1 MTLRDFLKAN
11 KSLTKFKKLYHER
24 SNTKITYRQIE
35 ANLLTA
41 GENFIINALNI
52 NALNIFITG
61 CGSYWLN
68 LNTKWNE
75 QLNSKTTSS
84 NKTLGYWLKINNLEE
99 KFKNAYLS
107 QNPKCYNSL
116 KQKLSSTNS
125 AAISAAFTW
134 NRTVEGFDF
143 WLEQSTAWNKFRN
156 KIIDN
161 E

>member
-11 KSLTKFKKLYHER
+11 KSLTSFKKVYHER
-24 SNTKITYRQIE
+24 SKTKITYHQIE

-41 GENFIINALNI
+41 GEDFIIKALNI
-52 NALNIFITG
+52 SITDR
-61 CGSYWLN
+61 GSYWVG

-75 QLNSKTTSS
+75 QLKPKPLS
-84 NKTLGYWLKINNLEE
+84 YWLKINNLEE
-99 KFKNAYLS
+99 KFKKAYLS
-107 QNPKCYNSL
+107 QNPKCYSSL
-116 KQKLSSTNS
+116 KQKLSSTS
-125 AAISAAFTW
+125 SGAISAAFTW

-143 WLEQSTAWNKFRN
+143 WLEQSTAWNKFCT

>member
-11 KSLTKFKKLYHER
+11 KSLTSFKKTYHER
-24 SNTKITYRQIE
+24 SKTKITYRQIE

-41 GENFIINALNI
+41 GEDFIIKALNI
-52 NALNIFITG
+52 SITNRG
-61 CGSYWLN
+61 GYWVG

-75 QLNSKTTSS
+75 QLKSKTTSR

-99 KFKNAYLS
+99 KFKKAYLS
-107 QNPKCYNSL
+107 QNPKCYNDLNQSL
-116 KQKLSSTNS
+116 SDTSS
-125 AAISAAFTW
+125 AAIRAAFIW
-134 NRTVEGFDF
+134 NRTVEGFEF
-143 WLEQSTAWNKFRN
+143 WLKQSTAWNKFCK

>member
-41 GENFIINALNI
+41 REDFIIKALNI
-52 NALNIFITG
+52 NALNILITG
-61 CGSYWLN
+61 CSSYWMD
-68 LNTKWNE
+68 LNTKWNT

-84 NKTLGYWLKINNLEE
+84 NKTLDYWLKINNLEE
-99 KFKNAYLS
+99 KFKKAYLS
-107 QNPKCYNSL
+107 QNPKCYSSL
-116 KQKLSSTNS
+116 KQKLSSTS
-125 AAISAAFTW
+125 SVAISAAFTW

-143 WLEQSTAWNKFRN
+143 WLEQSTAWNEFCKKNNR
-156 KIIDN
+156 
-161 E
+161 

>member
-11 KSLTKFKKLYHER
+11 KSLTDFKKLYHER
-24 SNTKITYRQIE
+24 SKTNITYRQIE

-41 GENFIINALNI
+41 GEDFIVNALNI
-52 NALNIFITG
+52 LITG
-61 CGSYWLN
+61 RGSYWLD

-99 KFKNAYLS
+99 KFKKAYLS
-107 QNPKCYNSL
+107 QNPKCYSSL
-116 KQKLSSTNS
+116 KQKLSSTIS
-125 AAISAAFTW
+125 TAISGAFTW

-143 WLEQSTAWNKFRN
+143 WRRQSIAWYKFCK
-156 KIIDN
+156 KINN

>member
-11 KSLTKFKKLYHER
+11 KSLTKFKKLYYER

-41 GENFIINALNI
+41 GEDFIIKALNI
-52 NALNIFITG
+52 LITG
-61 CGSYWLN
+61 RGSYWLD

-84 NKTLGYWLKINNLEE
+84 NKTLGHWLKINNLEE
-99 KFKNAYLS
+99 KFKRAYLN

-125 AAISAAFTW
+125 AAISAAFAW
-134 NRTVEGFDF
+134 NRTVEGFEF
-143 WLEQSTAWNKFRN
+143 WLRQSTAWNKFCK

>member
-41 GENFIINALNI
+41 GEDFIINALNI
-52 NALNIFITG
+52 LITG
-61 CGSYWLN
+61 RSSYWLD

-75 QLNSKTTSS
+75 QLNSKTISN

-99 KFKNAYLS
+99 KFKKAYLS
-107 QNPKCYNSL
+107 QYPKCYSSL
-116 KQKLSSTNS
+116 KQKLSSTIS
-125 AAISAAFTW
+125 TAISGAFTW
-134 NRTVEGFDF
+134 NLTVEGFDF
-143 WLEQSTAWNKFRN
+143 WRRQSIAWYKFCKKNNR
-156 KIIDN
+156 
-161 E
+161 

>member
-11 KSLTKFKKLYHER
+11 KSLTSFKKTYHER
-24 SNTKITYRQIE
+24 SKTKITYRQIE

-41 GENFIINALNI
+41 GEDFIIKALNI
-52 NALNIFITG
+52 SITNRG
-61 CGSYWLN
+61 GYWVG

-75 QLNSKTTSS
+75 QLNSETTSS

-99 KFKNAYLS
+99 KFKKAYLS
-107 QNPKCYNSL
+107 QNPKCYSSL

-125 AAISAAFTW
+125 TAISAAFTW

-143 WLEQSTAWNKFRN
+143 WRRQSIAWYKFC
-156 KIIDN
+156 KK
-161 E
+161 

>member
-24 SNTKITYRQIE
+24 SKSKITYRQIE

-41 GENFIINALNI
+41 EEDFIINALNI
-52 NALNIFITG
+52 SIIG
-61 CGSYWLN
+61 RGSYWLD
-68 LNTKWNE
+68 LNTKWNA
-75 QLNSKTTSS
+75 QLNSETTSR

-99 KFKNAYLS
+99 KFKNAYLREY
-107 QNPKCYNSL
+107 PKCYNGL
-116 KQKLSSTNS
+116 NQRLSSTNS
-125 AAISAAFTW
+125 AAISASFPW
-134 NRTVEGFDF
+134 SCTVEGFEF
-143 WLEQSTAWNKFRN
+143 WLRQSTAWNKFCK

>member
-11 KSLTKFKKLYHER
+11 KSLTSFKKTYHER
-24 SNTKITYRQIE
+24 SKTKITYRQIE

-41 GENFIINALNI
+41 GEDFIIKALNI
-52 NALNIFITG
+52 SITNRG
-61 CGSYWLN
+61 GYWVG

-75 QLNSKTTSS
+75 QLKSKTTSS

-99 KFKNAYLS
+99 KFKKAYLS
-107 QNPKCYNSL
+107 QNPKCYNDLNQSL
-116 KQKLSSTNS
+116 SDTSS
-125 AAISAAFTW
+125 AAISAAFPW
-134 NRTVEGFDF
+134 SRTTEGFEF
-143 WLEQSTAWNKFRN
+143 WLRQSTAWNKFCK

>member
-11 KSLTKFKKLYHER
+11 KSLTSFKKTYHER
-24 SNTKITYRQIE
+24 SKTKITYRQIE

-41 GENFIINALNI
+41 GEDFIIKALNI
-52 NALNIFITG
+52 SITNRG
-61 CGSYWLN
+61 GYWVG

-75 QLNSKTTSS
+75 QLNSETTSS

-99 KFKNAYLS
+99 KFKNAYLREY
-107 QNPKCYNSL
+107 PKCYNGL
-116 KQKLSSTNS
+116 NQRLSSTNS
-125 AAISAAFTW
+125 AAISASFPW
-134 NRTVEGFDF
+134 SCTVEGFEF
-143 WLEQSTAWNKFRN
+143 WLKQSTAWNKFCK

>member
-41 GENFIINALNI
+41 REDFIIDALNI
-52 NALNIFITG
+52 LITG
-61 CGSYWLN
+61 RGSYWLD

-75 QLNSKTTSS
+75 QLNSETTSS

-99 KFKNAYLS
+99 KFKNAYL
-107 QNPKCYNSL
+107 
-116 KQKLSSTNS
+116 KQDPQGRRDLNQILASNKYTAILSSFRWSITS
-125 AAISAAFTW
+125 
-134 NRTVEGFDF
+134 EGYDF
-143 WLEQSTAWNKFRN
+143 WCKQNDAWKSFCKKNNR
-156 KIIDN
+156 
-161 E
+161 

>member
-41 GENFIINALNI
+41 GEDFIINALNI
-52 NALNIFITG
+52 LITG
-61 CGSYWLN
+61 RGSYWIN

-84 NKTLGYWLKINNLEE
+84 NKTLGYWLKMNNLEE
-99 KFKNAYLS
+99 KFKNAYLREY
-107 QNPKCYNSL
+107 PKCYSSL
-116 KQKLSSTNS
+116 KQKLLSTSS
-125 AAISAAFTW
+125 AAISATFTW

-143 WLEQSTAWNKFRN
+143 WLEQSTAWNKFCKKNNR
-156 KIIDN
+156 
-161 E
+161 

>member
-11 KSLTKFKKLYHER
+11 KSLTSFKKTYHER
-24 SNTKITYRQIE
+24 SKTKITYRQIE

-41 GENFIINALNI
+41 GEDFIIKALNI
-52 NALNIFITG
+52 SITNRG
-61 CGSYWLN
+61 GYWVG

-75 QLNSKTTSS
+75 QLNSETTSS

-99 KFKNAYLS
+99 KFKKAYLS
-107 QNPKCYNSL
+107 QNPKCYSSL

-125 AAISAAFTW
+125 IAISAAFTW

-143 WLEQSTAWNKFRN
+143 WRRQSIAWYKFC
-156 KIIDN
+156 KK
-161 E
+161 

>member
-24 SNTKITYRQIE
+24 SKPKITYRQIE

-41 GENFIINALNI
+41 EEDFIIKALNI
-52 NALNIFITG
+52 SIN
-61 CGSYWLN
+61 CGSYWLD

-84 NKTLGYWLKINNLEE
+84 NKTLGYWLKMNNLEK
-99 KFKNAYLS
+99 KFKNAYLREY
-107 QNPKCYNSL
+107 PKCYDDLN
-116 KQKLSSTNS
+116 QILSDTSS
-125 AAISAAFTW
+125 VAIKAAFKWSYTS
-134 NRTVEGFDF
+134 EGFEF
-143 WLEQSTAWNKFRN
+143 WLNQSIAWAEFCN
-156 KIIDN
+156 KINN

>member
-11 KSLTKFKKLYHER
+11 KSLTSFKKTYHER
-24 SNTKITYRQIE
+24 SKTKITYRQIE

-41 GENFIINALNI
+41 GEDFIIKALNI
-52 NALNIFITG
+52 SITNRG
-61 CGSYWLN
+61 GYWVG

-99 KFKNAYLS
+99 TFKRAYL
-107 QNPKCYNSL
+107 
-116 KQKLSSTNS
+116 KQDPQRRKDLNQILTNNEYTAILSSFRWSVTS
-125 AAISAAFTW
+125 
-134 NRTVEGFDF
+134 EGYDF
-143 WLEQSTAWNKFRN
+143 WCKQNDAWKSFCK
-156 KIIDN
+156 KINN

>member
-11 KSLTKFKKLYHER
+11 KSLTKFKKLYYER

-41 GENFIINALNI
+41 GEDFIIKALNI
-52 NALNIFITG
+52 LITG
-61 CGSYWLN
+61 RGSYWLD

-84 NKTLGYWLKINNLEE
+84 NKTLGHWLKINNLEE
-99 KFKNAYLS
+99 KFKRAYLN

-125 AAISAAFTW
+125 AAISAAFAW
-134 NRTVEGFDF
+134 NRTVEGFEF
-143 WLEQSTAWNKFRN
+143 WLRQSTAWNKFCK
-156 KIIDN
+156 KINN

>member
-11 KSLTKFKKLYHER
+11 KSLTSFKNTYHER
-24 SNTKITYRQIE
+24 SKTKITYRQIE

-41 GENFIINALNI
+41 GEDFIIKALNI
-52 NALNIFITG
+52 SITNRG
-61 CGSYWLN
+61 GYWVG

-75 QLNSKTTSS
+75 QLNSETTSS

-99 KFKNAYLS
+99 KFKKAYLS

-116 KQKLSSTNS
+116 KQKLSSTS
-125 AAISAAFTW
+125 SGAISAAFTW

-143 WLEQSTAWNKFRN
+143 WRRQSIAWYKFCK